1 MLEGHTRYSSMLLS
15 SAIAGKP
22 LTSHHLDWNF
32 TNSFPDASMGD
43 EFYQSNRY
51 GNYQNAADQSLSFDG
66 IPASDFY
73 LSEEMFS
80 LPSMFGDRPYSPQM
94 VFSGVETGFQ
104 QPQNV
109 APQLGAHGVVDGMDQ
124 GLHYTHVTTS
134 SRASA
139 EQFSDVDSEQHEE
152 TRCHSEPACQ
162 DVQLPKSTKGH
173 ERKARASSASKTSG
187 PPNANV
193 FKLDVRIPALVQ
205 QENQPI
211 ASQES
216 LSSVFEVNVNS
227 SSKRKTRSAFTPQGK
242 KKVEA
247 VRNVGACI
255 QCKFRKRTCGT
266 SKPCHLCVRRTRD
279 LESATLLCTR
289 ESPFVDLT
297 VSDFYRSSRPDR
309 VVDFDIT
316 FPVAY
321 GQRRTM
327 KIDGKGPTSW
337 LLEVQ
342 VIDVP
347 TSTLD
352 AGVRLEIQRV
362 SNLQPSSVPMD
373 VSRQPETVSLLD
385 PGSISAEIIQKWA
398 IVYTY
403 RFNKIHND
411 NSSSFLFGIAY
422 AQQKLPHATLVANMT
437 KLMAFNYVLH
447 NGVKIIASTNQPAT
461 VSADYPAV
469 RAQIET
475 KLYQLLYN
483 AEKSVYEE
491 LQRLVFRTSGQLAK
505 DALVPVAL
513 VFWLLTRLHS
523 SRADYL
529 VNTSGRNPSSTQ
541 HASAEE
547 PATTTTDHK
556 HVLNLLISVL
566 TALFRSSFPLL
577 MNFDDKCNRDL
588 LGGNEELLQ
597 LAKELREDLLS
608 FKKRGYIRPWRC
620 NKGCLKE
627 EIDRLRDVLIE

>member
-1 MLEGHTRYSSMLLS
+1 
-15 SAIAGKP
+15 
-22 LTSHHLDWNF
+22 
-32 TNSFPDASMGD
+32 MGD

-51 GNYQNAADQSLSFDG
+51 VNYQNAAEHSLPFDG
-66 IPASDFY
+66 IPTSDFY
-73 LSEEMFS
+73 LDEEMFS

-94 VFSGVETGFQ
+94 AFPGVEANFQ
-104 QPQNV
+104 QPNSV
-109 APQLGAHGVVDGMDQ
+109 VPQLGAPGELTSIDQ
-124 GLHYTHVTTS
+124 DLHYPHVPTS

-139 EQFSDVDSEQHEE
+139 EQYSDLDSEQHEE
-152 TRCHSEPACQ
+152 TRCHSEPASQ
-162 DVQLPKSTKGH
+162 EVLLPKKIKAH
-173 ERKARASSASKTSG
+173 DRKIRASSASKASG

-193 FKLDVRIPALVQ
+193 FKLDVRIPALAQ
-205 QENQPI
+205 HENQPI

-266 SKPCHLCVRRTRD
+266 SKPCHLCVRRTKD

-289 ESPFVDLT
+289 ESPFIDLS
-297 VSDFYRSSRPDR
+297 VSDFYGSSRPDR
-309 VVDFDIT
+309 VVDFDIN
-316 FPVAY
+316 FPVAF
-321 GQRRTM
+321 GPRGIM

-337 LLEVQ
+337 PLEVQ
-342 VIDVP
+342 VIEVP
-347 TSTLD
+347 ISALD
-352 AGVRLEIQRV
+352 SATRLEIQRV
-362 SNLQPSSVPMD
+362 SKLRPSSAPID
-373 VSRQPETVSLLD
+373 NSRQPETVTLID
-385 PGSISAEIIQKWA
+385 PDFISTEIIQKWA
-398 IVYTY
+398 MVYTY
-403 RFNKIHND
+403 RFNNFHHD
-411 NSSSFLFGIAY
+411 NSTSLFGIAY

-437 KLMAFNYVLH
+437 KLIAFNYILD
-447 NGVKIIASTNQPAT
+447 NGVRIIASTSQHAT
-461 VSADYPAV
+461 FSAEYPAV

-475 KLYQLLYN
+475 KLFQLLYN

-505 DALVPVAL
+505 DALIPVAL

-529 VNTSGRNPSSTQ
+529 MNMSGRNPSPTQ

-547 PATTTTDHK
+547 PATIMTDHK

-577 MNFDDKCNRDL
+577 MNFEDKCNRDL
-588 LGGNEELLQ
+588 LGGNDELLE
-597 LAKELREDLLS
+597 LAKRLRGDLLL
-608 FKKRGYIRPWRC
+608 FKKRGHIRPWRS
-620 NKGCLKE
+620 NNEYLKE

>member
-1 MLEGHTRYSSMLLS
+1 MLLS

-22 LTSHHLDWNF
+22 LTSHRLDWNF
-32 TNSFPDASMGD
+32 TNSYPDASMGD

-66 IPASDFY
+66 IPASDLY

-80 LPSMFGDRPYSPQM
+80 LPPMFGDRPYSPQM
-94 VFSGVETGFQ
+94 VFSGLETGFQ
-104 QPQNV
+104 HPQELT
-109 APQLGAHGVVDGMDQ
+109 PQLGAHGVVDGMDQ
-124 GLHYTHVTTS
+124 GLHYPHVTTS

-139 EQFSDVDSEQHEE
+139 QEFSDGESEQHEE
-152 TRCHSEPACQ
+152 TRCHSEPASQ
-162 DVQLPKSTKGH
+162 DVQLPKSIKDH
-173 ERKARASSASKTSG
+173 ERKARASSTSKTSG

-289 ESPFVDLT
+289 ESPFIDLT

-347 TSTLD
+347 TSTMD

-362 SNLQPSSVPMD
+362 SNLQPSSAPMD

-385 PGSISAEIIQKWA
+385 PGCISADIIQKWA
-398 IVYTY
+398 MVYTY
-403 RFNKIHND
+403 RFNKFHND

-422 AQQKLPHATLVANMT
+422 AQQKLPHANLVANMT

-461 VSADYPAV
+461 LSADYPAV

-523 SRADYL
+523 LRADYL
-529 VNTSGRNPSSTQ
+529 VNTSGRNPSPTQ
-541 HASAEE
+541 NASAEE

-588 LGGNEELLQ
+588 LGGNEELLH